1 MILAEED
8 FWFLLHNLAHWE
20 FEIFLMV
27 LFDGV
32 IGVIGMRLFKKW
44 LKNHD
49 DKKHAHEHCDDVHSE
64 QGELF
69 NESYQ
74 GHENP
79 STPNQRPY
87 VGGPGWNERR
97 FKRLGRKGY

>member
-1 MILAEED
+1 MILGEED

-32 IGVIGMRLFKKW
+32 IGVVGVGLFKKW
-44 LKNHD
+44 LKTHD
-49 DKKHAHEHCDDVHSE
+49 AKKHAHEHCDDVHE

-69 NESYQ
+69 DVNT
-74 GHENP
+74 P
-79 STPNQRPY
+79 SRKYTY
-87 VGGPGWNERR
+87 APGWNERR
-97 FKRLGRKGY
+97 YKRLGRKGY